1 MLEIGSFV
9 RFFLLLLYIF
19 DDLLKW
25 RIAIFYKKAL
35 KFISIQKFSEKD
47 LVLYCGCKMSQII

>member
-25 RIAIFYKKAL
+25 RIDIFY
-35 KFISIQKFSEKD
+35 
-47 LVLYCGCKMSQII
+47 